1 MNKTIFI
8 LLTLISTSAFAAG
21 DGSHGSIADLG
32 WPALNFVILLSG
44 LLYFV
49 KKPLREMFDKNAE
62 DVTNL
67 YEYADKRDKEAKI
80 KLEMYQKKME
90 NLEGEKAKIVK
101 NAEEEAKAFIKRAE
115 QESLEYLQR
124 LERDSDNK
132 IQHEKKTLENQLKED
147 LVSEV
152 IEKAKAKISGDSE
165 LNKKATNKLIS
176 QI

>member
-1 MNKTIFI
+1 MNKSLLII
-8 LLTLISTSAFAAG
+8 LALLNTASVYAAG
-21 DGSHGSIADLG
+21 KGGGSIADLG
-32 WPALNFVILLSG
+32 WPAVNFVILLSG
-44 LLYFV
+44 LLYAV

-101 NAEEEAKAFIKRAE
+101 NAEDEAQAFIKRAE
-115 QESLEYLQR
+115 QESHEYLQR
-124 LERDSDNK
+124 LERDSESK
-132 IQHEKKTLENQLKED
+132 ILHEKKTLEDKLKED

-165 LNKKATNKLIS
+165 LNKKATHKLIS

>member
-1 MNKTIFI
+1 MTKKSFVVLN
-8 LLTLISTSAFAAG
+8 LLFSSMAFAAG
-21 DGSHGSIADLG
+21 KGGGSIADLG
-32 WPALNFVILLSG
+32 WPALNFIILLSG

-101 NAEEEAKAFIKRAE
+101 NAEEEAKAFIKKAE
-115 QESLEYLQR
+115 QESQEYLQR
-124 LERDSDNK
+124 LERDSDSK
-132 IQHEKKTLENQLKED
+132 ILHEKKTLEDQLKED
-147 LVSEV
+147 LVTEV
-152 IEKAKAKISGDSE
+152 IAKAKSKISGDSD

>member
-1 MNKTIFI
+1 MNKTSLII
-8 LLTLISTSAFAAG
+8 VALLSVAPAFAG
-21 DGSHGSIADLG
+21 GKGGGSVADLG
-32 WPALNFVILLSG
+32 WPALNFIILLSG

-62 DVTNL
+62 EVTNL

-101 NAEEEAKAFIKRAE
+101 NAEDEAHSFIKRAE
-115 QESLEYLQR
+115 QESQEYLQR
-124 LERDSDNK
+124 LERDSESK
-132 IQHEKKTLENQLKED
+132 IQHEKKTLEDQLKED

-152 IEKAKAKISGDSE
+152 IEKAKAKISGDAD